1 MDKMFVFAVQL
12 GILAPFW
19 RSMQALLWANS
30 GRMPE
35 GALWNIVYCGG
46 PLLMACALA
55 RWRMLKGK
63 EFFSLIQ
70 AVCGV
75 LLALLVSTVF
85 VWVGTPERG
94 MPPVSAYGLAVDGV
108 LYAVGLALAVFVCKR
123 RLLQTGGGSDR

>member
-19 RSMQALLWANS
+19 RSMQALLWANT
-30 GRMPE
+30 GRVPE
-35 GALWNIVYCGG
+35 GALWNIAYCGG

-75 LLALLVSTVF
+75 VLALLVSTVF

>member
-30 GRMPE
+30 GRVPE

-123 RLLQTGGGSDR
+123 RLLQPGGGSDR

>member
-30 GRMPE
+30 GRVPE
-35 GALWNIVYCGG
+35 GALWNIAYCGG

-123 RLLQTGGGSDR
+123 RLLQSGGGSDR

>member
-30 GRMPE
+30 GRVPE

-94 MPPVSAYGLAVDGV
+94 MPPGSAYGLAVEGV
-108 LYAVGLALAVFVCKR
+108 LYAVGLALAVLVCKR
-123 RLLQTGGGSDR
+123 RLLTTGAGSDR

>member
-30 GRMPE
+30 GRVHE

-63 EFFSLIQ
+63 EFFSLVQ

-94 MPPVSAYGLAVDGV
+94 MPPVTAYGLAVDGV

>member
-19 RSMQALLWANS
+19 RSMQALLWANT
-30 GRMPE
+30 GRVPE
-35 GALWNIVYCGG
+35 GALWNIAYCGG

>member
-30 GRMPE
+30 GRVPE
-35 GALWNIVYCGG
+35 GALWNIAYCGG

-85 VWVGTPERG
+85 GWVGTPERG

>member
-30 GRMPE
+30 GRVPE

-85 VWVGTPERG
+85 GWVGTPERG

-123 RLLQTGGGSDR
+123 RLLQPGGSDR